1 MSTGGKTGF
10 LMSQRTESDANA
22 SREAK
27 RKAKAIQEKKTENNK
42 ARRQNEKEGEHAER
56 PKGKDQRRK
65 IQ

>member
-27 RKAKAIQEKKTENNK
+27 RKAKAIQKKKQKTTKLEDKTKRKGNTGNVK
-42 ARRQNEKEGEHAER
+42 RERTNEE
-56 PKGKDQRRK
+56 
-65 IQ
+65 